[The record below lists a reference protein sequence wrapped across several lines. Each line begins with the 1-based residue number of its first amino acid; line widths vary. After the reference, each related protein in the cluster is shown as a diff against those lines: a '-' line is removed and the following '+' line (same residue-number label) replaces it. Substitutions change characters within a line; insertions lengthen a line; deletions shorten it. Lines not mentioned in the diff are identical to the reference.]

1 MADKP
6 AGELASDLAKQ
17 ASELVREELRLAL
30 TEMRDKVAKAG
41 FGSALLLVAG
51 ILALY
56 AGAVALAGM
65 VLVLARI
72 MPAWFAAAVIGAL
85 LVVTATVAGAIG
97 LDRIQRAVPLIPEE
111 AVAGI
116 AEDVK
121 TVQDHLD

>member
-1 MADKP
+1 VADKP